1 MLKLNLFVYDET
13 GSRVDGLCVEN
24 AAPQMIQAVL
34 MFLKPDWSFEVRC
47 EKTDVKP
54 TSKN

>member
-24 AAPQMIQAVL
+24 AAPQMVQAVL

-54 TSKN
+54 TPKN